1 MQVPVGVFLDR
12 YGPRRVVAALLCIAG
27 LGALG
32 FALAGSLAQ
41 GRKLPTTV
49 GSLPTTG
56 PLFTGLL
63 VSIVIVISGLT
74 YLPALALAPLAEGLA

>member
-1 MQVPVGVFLDR
+1 MILIIDLP
-12 YGPRRVVAALLCIAG
+12 
-27 LGALG
+27 
-32 FALAGSLAQ
+32 GSLAQ
-41 GRKLPTTV
+41 GKKLPTTV